1 MAKGAVV
8 YLNGKPAEMAVVV
21 DTLNQDFG
29 VNKPLRIGAVAGP
42 GERFRGLMDDV
53 RVYDRALKPDE
64 LAVVATESP
73 LNEIARLKP
82 DKRTAAQSDKLR
94 LAFLDE
100 YAPAHIREA
109 WETLTAIRKEREAF
123 IKSFPTVMVMKER
136 EVTRPTH
143 LLVRGQYDLPG
154 EKVTPS
160 VPAALPP
167 IPEGVPNNR
176 LGLARWLVSPSNPLT
191 ARVTVNRFWQ
201 SYFGAGLVKTVE
213 DFGSQ
218 GEWPTHLELLDWLA
232 TEFVESGWNVKQLQ
246 KTIVM
251 SGTYR
256 QSSRVTPEL
265 ASKDPDNR
273 LLARGPRV
281 RLPAE
286 VVRDQALAISGL
298 LVEEIGG
305 PSVKPYQPAG
315 LWTELAGDATTNKA
329 TATTCTAAAST
340 RSGNAPCRRR
350 RC

>member
-1 MAKGAVV
+1 MQFNLVTRWLDDSTRVETAEPLELNRWHHVSAVYDGSRLAKGAVV
-8 YLNGKPAEMAVVV
+8 YLNGKPAKMTVVV
-21 DTLNQDFG
+21 DTLNQPFG
-29 VNKPLRIGAVAGP
+29 VKEPLRIGAVAGP
-42 GERFRGLMDDV
+42 GARFRGLMDDV

-64 LAVVATESP
+64 IAVVATGSP

-82 DKRTAAQSDKLR
+82 EKRTAAQSGKLR

-109 WETLTAIRKEREAF
+109 WETLSAIRKERQAF

-136 EVTRPTH
+136 KVLRPTH

-154 EKVTPS
+154 DEVTPG

-191 ARVTVNRFWQ
+191 ARVTINRFWQ
-201 SYFGAGLVKTVE
+201 SCFGTGLVKTVE

-218 GEWPTHLELLDWLA
+218 GEWPVHLELLDWLA
-232 TEFVESGWNVKQLQ
+232 TEFIESGWDVKRLQ

-251 SGTYR
+251 SATYR

-265 ASKDPDNR
+265 AAKDPDNR
-273 LLARGPRV
+273 LLARGPRM

-286 VVRDQALAISGL
+286 VVRDQALGDL
-298 LVEEIGG
+298 G
-305 PSVKPYQPAG
+305 SVG
-315 LWTELAGDATTNKA
+315 
-329 TATTCTAAAST
+329 
-340 RSGNAPCRRR
+340 
-350 RC
+350 